1 MEPEISQAMVYGD
14 KHPHIVAL
22 LVPDDEWLK
31 AWAVEAGKS
40 PLLAD
45 AAQDKDLLGA
55 LRPAIHQ
62 INEKLSNIEKVRRF
76 IIADEPFTIDNAQMT
91 PTMKVRRHKL
101 KEVMANAWNCF
112 IVNFHTGRH
121 SINDTGR
128 VRPNYLKPLTY
139 STQTLFNFVEPT
151 VLYL

>member
-1 MEPEISQAMVYGD
+1 MEQEIAQAMVYGD

-31 AWAVEAGKS
+31 AWAVEGGKS

-45 AAQDKDLLGA
+45 AAQDEDLLGA

-101 KEVMANAWNCF
+101 KEVY
-112 IVNFHTGRH
+112 GER
-121 SINDTGR
+121 
-128 VRPNYLKPLTY
+128 LELLY
-139 STQTLFNFVEPT
+139 S
-151 VLYL
+151 